1 MSIAPLD
8 VLGAG
13 LGVWNESDTV
23 GTCAS
28 AVPRSIWLALTA
40 PWFAGNVKPE
50 SAKQRICLLMNRSVQ
65 ELDMFILSQGVP
77 GRSFPEPFWI
87 PQLQKFT
94 AGGGCEIVVP
104 AAPVCPNASVGPSN
118 SWVYGEGEHDRL

>member
-1 MSIAPLD
+1 MEARTAWRRAEGVPGVMSMRESGPC
-8 VLGAG
+8 G
-13 LGVWNESDTV
+13 LR
-23 GTCAS
+23 C
-28 AVPRSIWLALTA
+28 
-40 PWFAGNVKPE
+40 
-50 SAKQRICLLMNRSVQ
+50 
-65 ELDMFILSQGVP
+65 VP

-118 SWVYGEGEHDRL
+118 SWVYITPTTHKH